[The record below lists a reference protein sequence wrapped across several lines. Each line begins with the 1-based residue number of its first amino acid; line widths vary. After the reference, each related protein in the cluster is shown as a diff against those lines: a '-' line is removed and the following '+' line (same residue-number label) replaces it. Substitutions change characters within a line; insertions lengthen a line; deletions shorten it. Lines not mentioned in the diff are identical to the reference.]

1 MAWPEGIVRFG
12 GTRHN
17 STPVCGQSN
26 VVQPIYKSCWMPVC
40 CCCSTFRTQTFHS
53 SFAVFAI
60 RTINSAAFWRPLLLC
75 AGGDSSAFF
84 HSALWNRTQCQCY
97 WIYSGWMGIK
107 GECGWKPT
115 TTTAEHFIKPF
126 IIIIRITESSSSS
139 CTDFHIPPSD
149 SLFEGNSRIAETF
162 FIVTVKDKNKTTK
175 NTYCG
180 M

>member
-84 HSALWNRTQCQCY
+84 QSALWNRTQCQCY
-97 WIYSGWMGIK
+97 WMPSGWMGIK

-115 TTTAEHFIKPF
+115 TTTTEHFIKPF

-139 CTDFHIPPSD
+139 CTGFHHLTLCLRVTAESQKHFLLSPSKTKTKRQ
-149 SLFEGNSRIAETF
+149 RIH
-162 FIVTVKDKNKTTK
+162 IVACK
-175 NTYCG
+175 
-180 M
+180 